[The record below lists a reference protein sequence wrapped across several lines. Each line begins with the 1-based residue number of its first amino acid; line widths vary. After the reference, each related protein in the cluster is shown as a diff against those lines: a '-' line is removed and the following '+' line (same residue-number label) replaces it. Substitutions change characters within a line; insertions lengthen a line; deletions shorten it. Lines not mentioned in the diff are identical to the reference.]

1 MKEED
6 AEASWDWVSYW
17 GKVDPT
23 VRFMEI
29 TGYFPASAQ
38 VAADPRVTGN
48 PFFAVAIEA
57 VKRGRLPLQFV
68 GAEAWGRH
76 TVLPAFQKI
85 LTGDSTPGQ
94 AVDEIAEGL
103 DRILS

>member
-1 MKEED
+1 M
-6 AEASWDWVSYW
+6 
-17 GKVDPT
+17 
-23 VRFMEI
+23 
-29 TGYFPASAQ
+29 
-38 VAADPRVTGN
+38 N
-48 PFFAVAIEA
+48 
-57 VKRGRLPLQFV
+57 RGRLPLRFV

-103 DRILS
+103 DRILN